1 MKTLGGSF
9 KEWKRNV
16 KIDTIV
22 EKSGGVYMRKRVNIT
37 VDAELWGQLQSLCAR
52 ENWSCSGV
60 IDACLRIVLGKERGA
75 LIQGVGK
82 LRKGFEEKN

>member
-16 KIDTIV
+16 KIDTIL

-60 IDACLRIVLGKERGA
+60 IDACLRIVLGKEWSGRQRGEPA
-75 LIQGVGK
+75 DSASP
-82 LRKGFEEKN
+82 KGR